1 MSIPHS
7 ELPFYVRPMQL
18 ADVPAVMAI
27 EHTAFSLPWPESAY
41 RHEITQN
48 ELAYY
53 YVLGFRSPA
62 APQPAHP
69 SSWWRRIRGRLRQET
84 EPPREVILGYG
95 GFWMMVDEAHI
106 STLAIRQDVR
116 GRGLGEF
123 LLLGLLDEAR
133 RLGAQLATLE
143 VRVSN
148 TVARALYTKYGF
160 RETGRRI
167 AYYHDNN
174 EDAILMTTPAF
185 TVGNYWQM
193 IEAHR
198 AALMARLTQQ
208 LQEGWQVA

>member
-1 MSIPHS
+1 MPHS
-7 ELPFYVRPMQL
+7 DLPFYVRPMQL

-27 EHTAFSLPWPESAY
+27 EHTAFSLPWPEGAY
-41 RHEITQN
+41 RHEITKN
-48 ELAYY
+48 ELAHY
-53 YVLGFRSPA
+53 YVLCFRSPSVLQRTA
-62 APQPAHP
+62 SP
-69 SSWWRRIRGRLRQET
+69 SWWRRIRTGFQRGIEQ
-84 EPPREVILGYG
+84 PPEVILGYG

-133 RLGAQLATLE
+133 RLGAQAATLE

-148 TVARALYTKYGF
+148 IVARSLYTKYGF
-160 RETGRRI
+160 RETGRRV

-174 EDAILMTTPAF
+174 EDALIMTTPVF

-193 IEAHR
+193 VEAHR
-198 AALMARLTQQ
+198 AALMARLSQQ
-208 LQEGWQVA
+208 LQDGWQVE

>member
-1 MSIPHS
+1 MSTS
-7 ELPFYVRPMQL
+7 NSTLPFYVRPMQL
-18 ADVPAVMAI
+18 VDVPVVMAI
-27 EHTAFSLPWPESAY
+27 EHTAFSLPWPEGAY

-48 ELAYY
+48 ELAHY
-53 YVLGFRSPA
+53 YVLCFCSPVA
-62 APQPAHP
+62 CRKLGS
-69 SSWWRRIRGRLRQET
+69 SSWWRRIRSGFKQEA
-84 EPPREVILGYG
+84 EPSPGVVLGYG

-116 GRGLGEF
+116 GHGLGEF

-148 TVARALYTKYGF
+148 AVARALYTKYGF
-160 RETGRRI
+160 RETGRRT

-174 EDAILMTTPAF
+174 EDALIMTTPLF
-185 TVGNYWQM
+185 TVGKYWQM

-198 AALMARLTQQ
+198 AALMRRLAQQ
-208 LQEGWQVA
+208 LRDGWQVE

>member
-1 MSIPHS
+1 MSTPHA

-27 EHTAFSLPWPESAY
+27 EHTAFSLPWPEGAY
-41 RHEITQN
+41 RHEITKN
-48 ELAYY
+48 ELAHY
-53 YVLGFRSPA
+53 YVLCFRSPA
-62 APQPAHP
+62 APQPIHP
-69 SSWWRRIRGRLRQET
+69 SAWWKRVRGRLRQET
-84 EPPREVILGYG
+84 APPHEVILGYG

-133 RLGAQLATLE
+133 RLGAQVATLE

-160 RETGRRI
+160 RETGRRL

-174 EDAILMTTPAF
+174 EDAIIMTTPVF

-198 AALMARLTQQ
+198 AALMARLSQQ
-208 LQEGWQVA
+208 LQDGWQVE

>member
-1 MSIPHS
+1 MSGLHS
-7 ELPFYVRPMQL
+7 ELPFYVRAMHL

-48 ELAYY
+48 ELAHY
-53 YVLGFRSPA
+53 YVLCFRAPA
-62 APQPAHP
+62 GAEQTRAP
-69 SSWWRRIRGRLRQET
+69 SWWERIRGLRQGAV
-84 EPPREVILGYG
+84 PPHEVILGYG

-106 STLAIRQDVR
+106 STIAVRQDVR

-133 RLGAQLATLE
+133 RLGAQAATLE

-174 EDAILMTTPAF
+174 EDAIIMTTPVF
-185 TVGNYWQM
+185 TVGNYWQTV
-193 IEAHR
+193 EAHR
-198 AALMARLTQQ
+198 AALLARLRRQ
-208 LQEGWQVA
+208 LEEGWQVA

>member
-1 MSIPHS
+1 MSTPPA

-27 EHTAFSLPWPESAY
+27 EHTAFSLPWPEGAY
-41 RHEITQN
+41 RHEITKN
-48 ELAYY
+48 ELAHY
-53 YVLGFRSPA
+53 YVLCFRSPS
-62 APQPAHP
+62 APQQARV
-69 SSWWRRIRGRLRQET
+69 SSWWRRLRDSLRPEAAA
-84 EPPREVILGYG
+84 PREVLLGYG

-106 STLAIRQDVR
+106 STIAVRQDVR

-133 RLGAQLATLE
+133 RLGAQTATLE

-160 RETGRRI
+160 RETGRRV

-174 EDAILMTTPAF
+174 EDAIIMTTPVF
-185 TVGNYWQM
+185 TVGNYWPM

-198 AALMARLTQQ
+198 TALLARLRQQ
-208 LQEGWQVA
+208 LKEGWQVE